1 VKTFII
7 KQSLIGKNRKMNYL
21 LHSIENP
28 NSIKEED
35 ALKIQNELER
45 NPFSSLLRI
54 LYTKYLKNQKLNY
67 YQDLAKTAIYVSDRI
82 RLKKIFFDKKKK
94 IKSKKI
100 KKIKNEKMTFDEWI
114 MFVDSKSKKIEDSNE
129 INIDF
134 ATENLAKIY
143 TKQQK
148 YDLAIATYR
157 KLMLKFPKKSTLF
170 ANQIKKIKQ
179 R

>member
-1 VKTFII
+1 
-7 KQSLIGKNRKMNYL
+7 MNYL
-21 LHSIENP
+21 LQSIENY

-35 ALKIQNELER
+35 AIKIQNELER
-45 NPFSSLLRI
+45 SPFSSLLRI
-54 LYTKYLKNQKLNY
+54 LYTKYLQNQKLNY
-67 YQDLAKTAIYVSDRI
+67 YQDLSKTAIYASDRI
-82 RLKKIFFDKKKK
+82 RLKKIFFDKKKENKAKK
-94 IKSKKI
+94 IKKI
-100 KKIKNEKMTFDEWI
+100 KKIKNKKMTFDEWI
-114 MFVDSKSKKIEDSNE
+114 MFVNSKSTKTEESNE

-143 TKQQK
+143 TKQKK

>member
-1 VKTFII
+1 
-7 KQSLIGKNRKMNYL
+7 MNYL
-21 LHSIENP
+21 TRSIENY
-28 NSIKEED
+28 NSITEKD

-54 LYTKYLKNQKLNY
+54 LYTKYLQNQKLNY
-67 YQDLAKTAIYVSDRI
+67 YQDLSKTAIYVSDRI
-82 RLKKIFFDKKKK
+82 KLKKIFFNKTKK

-100 KKIKNEKMTFDEWI
+100 KKNKNEKLTFDEWI
-114 MFVDSKSKKIEDSNE
+114 MFINSKSTKTEKSNE

-143 TKQQK
+143 TQQKK

-170 ANQIKKIKQ
+170 ANQIKKIKK

>member
-1 VKTFII
+1 
-7 KQSLIGKNRKMNYL
+7 MNYL
-21 LHSIENP
+21 LQSIENY

-54 LYTKYLKNQKLNY
+54 LYTKYLQNQQLNY
-67 YQDLAKTAIYVSDRI
+67 YQDLSKTAIYVSDRI

-100 KKIKNEKMTFDEWI
+100 KKTKNEKMTFDEWI
-114 MFVDSKSKKIEDSNE
+114 MFINSKSKKIEDSNE